1 MTGQA
6 LSLHLKLNVKSVSS
20 EVESIQKHTRSSC
33 FLGPDLTLIIELTAS
48 DDPQCDNNVK
58 TNSPIFSVS
67 SAGKSLEAN
76 ALRMMVENSLKDKN
90 MHVYYHSSGYTWLN
104 LSDNV
109 GKEEDKKHEL
119 SQIVGQAPNLNK
131 LYSHKPYPILQ
142 FLIW

>member
-1 MTGQA
+1 MT
-6 LSLHLKLNVKSVSS
+6 
-20 EVESIQKHTRSSC
+20 TRNA
-33 FLGPDLTLIIELTAS
+33 TT
-48 DDPQCDNNVK
+48 NVK

-109 GKEEDKKHEL
+109 GKGEDKKHKVIPDSWLGTQSE
-119 SQIVGQAPNLNK
+119 QTV
-131 LYSHKPYPILQ
+131 LYQPYPIPQ